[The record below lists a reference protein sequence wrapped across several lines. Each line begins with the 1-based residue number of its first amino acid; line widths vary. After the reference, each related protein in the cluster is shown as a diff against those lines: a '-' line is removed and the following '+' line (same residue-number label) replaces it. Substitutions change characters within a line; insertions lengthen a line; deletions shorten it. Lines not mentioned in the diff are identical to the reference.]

1 MKIKKHNYLFIS
13 LATSL
18 FITACADKDVYNP
31 DRVHPVAPV
40 ENPLGEDFVAPDGFD
55 WSMITTVNLNVGVKD
70 EFNGQYKYL
79 VEVFNTNP
87 LSDGTASPLAAG
99 YAKAGSNYIGEISIP
114 KSCKQIFI
122 RQTDPK
128 QRKEVYQYTI
138 PENGGTLNCKLYYT
152 ATTTRTETTGST
164 SAYEAAKQ
172 AGIVDPEAPNYKD
185 EINVPSKSDTPANEW
200 SSGMIFDNGA
210 KYIITED
217 YTETSPFIKDIQ
229 VNGRMS
235 IYVKG
240 TWKISAINYAFDIY
254 ILDGGKI
261 ISDYGLTLDNK
272 PNLTIASKG
281 LLSVK
286 GIFSFQCNKTINFGT
301 IKAESL
307 NNPGSANGG
316 EFYNSGILLQELE
329 KVSTLNQSIME
340 REIFTST
347 QSQENNPKLYEDK
360 IKLQKAEENISHLS
374 DNLNE
379 YNFSKEGV
387 GINDMVIAWLTS
399 CIDEAKAKAQLQ
411 VLLNRQ
417 KTIFDQYSHMSPIG
431 TQVNRKQRAINIAED
446 NYRTQ
451 LKGLAD
457 ANLRLKNIEMGT
469 SNLQT
474 VSPPDYPLTDNG
486 RKRMI
491 YVLIAFIGSIVF
503 IVTYFLLIELLDRT
517 LRDPLR
523 SKRLSGLPVIAAF
536 NGTSNLKFRGFLKT
550 CNRLAA
556 AYSCRQMNKYLQK
569 ERPTII
575 NLLSMESGEG
585 KSYLAKYFVDYWE
598 TEGIKTRIVMHG
610 VDFDVEA
617 KEYVN
622 AQQLSSFWRRNEA
635 EQEPDI
641 ILVEYPAINNA
652 SIPLDTLRQADVNL
666 LVANA
671 CRLWRNSDN
680 ATLQPIKE
688 AMENVPFFLYL
699 NNADREV
706 VESFTGELPPRT
718 PLHSFVSRLA
728 QLGLTSKKAAV
739 K

>member
-1 MKIKKHNYLFIS
+1 MDIAQFIS
-13 LATSL
+13 QFIYRIRYWLLWGTL
-18 FITACADKDVYNP
+18 FVTGLVIYFTQFLPYSYT
-31 DRVHPVAPV
+31 V
-40 ENPLGEDFVAPDGFD
+40 ESSIYAGVTNSTTVDG
-55 WSMITTVNLNVGVKD
+55 TTVNYTVINSTFDNLINIAKSRGTLEKVSIRLLANAFTYGEEWKDNHYIQAKHYRQLLQITPKEVLQLVDRKNVEKTTENLTAYRKEQANNFVYSMFNRPVAFYSANALNKIEVKRAGTSDIFNITYTSADPGITQQTVSILID
-70 EFNGQYKYL
+70 ELIKAYEILRFKATNDVIAYFEEQVRITKQALNREEDDLMNYNVQERVINYPEETKALAITRYE
-79 VEVFNTNP
+79 VEDRLEDVEKAYESATARRKMLEDKMDIRAQIIRSNTN
-87 LSDGTASPLAAG
+87 
-99 YAKAGSNYIGEISIP
+99 
-114 KSCKQIFI
+114 
-122 RQTDPK
+122 
-128 QRKEVYQYTI
+128 
-138 PENGGTLNCKLYYT
+138 
-152 ATTTRTETTGST
+152 
-164 SAYEAAKQ
+164 
-172 AGIVDPEAPNYKD
+172 
-185 EINVPSKSDTPANEW
+185 
-200 SSGMIFDNGA
+200 
-210 KYIITED
+210 
-217 YTETSPFIKDIQ
+217 
-229 VNGRMS
+229 
-235 IYVKG
+235 
-240 TWKISAINYAFDIY
+240 
-254 ILDGGKI
+254 
-261 ISDYGLTLDNK
+261 
-272 PNLTIASKG
+272 
-281 LLSVK
+281 
-286 GIFSFQCNKTINFGT
+286 
-301 IKAESL
+301 
-307 NNPGSANGG
+307 
-316 EFYNSGILLQELE
+316 LLQELE

>member
-1 MKIKKHNYLFIS
+1 MLE
-13 LATSL
+13 
-18 FITACADKDVYNP
+18 DKMDI
-31 DRVHPVAPV
+31 RAQIIR
-40 ENPLGEDFVAPDGFD
+40 
-55 WSMITTVNLNVGVKD
+55 S
-70 EFNGQYKYL
+70 
-79 VEVFNTNP
+79 NTN
-87 LSDGTASPLAAG
+87 
-99 YAKAGSNYIGEISIP
+99 
-114 KSCKQIFI
+114 
-122 RQTDPK
+122 
-128 QRKEVYQYTI
+128 
-138 PENGGTLNCKLYYT
+138 
-152 ATTTRTETTGST
+152 
-164 SAYEAAKQ
+164 
-172 AGIVDPEAPNYKD
+172 
-185 EINVPSKSDTPANEW
+185 
-200 SSGMIFDNGA
+200 
-210 KYIITED
+210 
-217 YTETSPFIKDIQ
+217 
-229 VNGRMS
+229 
-235 IYVKG
+235 
-240 TWKISAINYAFDIY
+240 
-254 ILDGGKI
+254 
-261 ISDYGLTLDNK
+261 
-272 PNLTIASKG
+272 
-281 LLSVK
+281 
-286 GIFSFQCNKTINFGT
+286 
-301 IKAESL
+301 
-307 NNPGSANGG
+307 
-316 EFYNSGILLQELE
+316 LLQELE

>member
-1 MKIKKHNYLFIS
+1 MDIAQFIS
-13 LATSL
+13 QFIYRIRYWLLWGTL
-18 FITACADKDVYNP
+18 FVTGLVIYFTQFLPYSYT
-31 DRVHPVAPV
+31 V
-40 ENPLGEDFVAPDGFD
+40 ESSIYAGVTNSTTVDG
-55 WSMITTVNLNVGVKD
+55 TTVNYTVINSTFDNLINIAKSRGTLEKVSIRLLANAFTYGEEWKDNHYIQAKHYRQLLQITPKEVLQLVDRKNVEKTTENLTAYRKEQANNFVYSMFNRPVAFYSANALNKIEVKRAGTSDILNITYTSADPGITQQTVSILID
-70 EFNGQYKYL
+70 ELIKAYEILRFKATNDVIAYFEEQVSITKQALNREEDDLMNYNVQERVINYPEETKALAITRYE
-79 VEVFNTNP
+79 VEDRLEDVEKAYESATARRKMLEDKMDIRAQIIRSNTN
-87 LSDGTASPLAAG
+87 
-99 YAKAGSNYIGEISIP
+99 
-114 KSCKQIFI
+114 
-122 RQTDPK
+122 
-128 QRKEVYQYTI
+128 
-138 PENGGTLNCKLYYT
+138 
-152 ATTTRTETTGST
+152 
-164 SAYEAAKQ
+164 
-172 AGIVDPEAPNYKD
+172 
-185 EINVPSKSDTPANEW
+185 
-200 SSGMIFDNGA
+200 
-210 KYIITED
+210 
-217 YTETSPFIKDIQ
+217 
-229 VNGRMS
+229 
-235 IYVKG
+235 
-240 TWKISAINYAFDIY
+240 
-254 ILDGGKI
+254 
-261 ISDYGLTLDNK
+261 
-272 PNLTIASKG
+272 
-281 LLSVK
+281 
-286 GIFSFQCNKTINFGT
+286 
-301 IKAESL
+301 
-307 NNPGSANGG
+307 
-316 EFYNSGILLQELE
+316 LLQELE

>member
-1 MKIKKHNYLFIS
+1 MDIAQFIS
-13 LATSL
+13 QFIYRIRYWLLWGTL
-18 FITACADKDVYNP
+18 FVTGLVIYFTQFLPYSYT
-31 DRVHPVAPV
+31 V
-40 ENPLGEDFVAPDGFD
+40 ESSIYAGVTNSTTVDG
-55 WSMITTVNLNVGVKD
+55 TTVNYTVINSTFDNLSNLAKSRGTLEKVSIRLLANAFTYGEEWKDNHYIQAKHYRQLLQITPKEVLQLVDRKNVEKTTENLTAYRKEQANNFVYSMFNRPVAFYSANALNKIEVKRAGTSDILNITYTSADPGITQQTVSILID
-70 EFNGQYKYL
+70 ELIKAYEILRFKATNDVIAYFEEQVRITKQALNREEDDLMNYNVQERVINYPEETKALAITRYE
-79 VEVFNTNP
+79 VEDRLEDVEKAYESATARRKMLEDKMDIRAQIIRSNTN
-87 LSDGTASPLAAG
+87 
-99 YAKAGSNYIGEISIP
+99 
-114 KSCKQIFI
+114 
-122 RQTDPK
+122 
-128 QRKEVYQYTI
+128 
-138 PENGGTLNCKLYYT
+138 
-152 ATTTRTETTGST
+152 
-164 SAYEAAKQ
+164 
-172 AGIVDPEAPNYKD
+172 
-185 EINVPSKSDTPANEW
+185 
-200 SSGMIFDNGA
+200 
-210 KYIITED
+210 
-217 YTETSPFIKDIQ
+217 
-229 VNGRMS
+229 
-235 IYVKG
+235 
-240 TWKISAINYAFDIY
+240 
-254 ILDGGKI
+254 
-261 ISDYGLTLDNK
+261 
-272 PNLTIASKG
+272 
-281 LLSVK
+281 
-286 GIFSFQCNKTINFGT
+286 
-301 IKAESL
+301 
-307 NNPGSANGG
+307 
-316 EFYNSGILLQELE
+316 LLQELE